1 MIKLIG
7 YRFRI
12 IIALSPFSV
21 GVKRF
26 FFFSLMLSIATIGLT
41 FLTPFFY
48 RIFIDDVVVKGNMH
62 GFIQV
67 VVGYIAIL
75 FLGFG
80 VEYLRGYSDNR
91 LNNHVYFKV
100 KHKIFKDLFRY
111 DFHYYDNISIG
122 EMKMNIEEDTEN
134 IKSFAD
140 KQLIEY
146 VVSFLSLTVASIF
159 MLSISWKLSLIAAI
173 NIPLT
178 LYLDYVLGNREKIV
192 VQMNRDTD
200 KDVTSWLNTSLR
212 NWKEIKALT
221 LQNYEKRRYKKFL
234 IKLARIQVDTI
245 KLFVARSL
253 VIPWV
258 KDKFVMQLALYFL
271 GGLLIIKGDLTIGLL
286 LVFAL
291 YYNILSEAIKNLS
304 NANATLLAQQT
315 IWDRILNKLSFQNT
329 QGTKVPSSS
338 FSEIV
343 LENVSFKYENSPNDV
358 LHNVNL
364 KIGCGEKIVVV
375 GGSGEGKSTLVKLAT
390 GIYQPSGGTVTVSN
404 IPIHEIKPSYL
415 YKKIGFVMQDAT
427 LFNMS
432 IKEYFLLVNPKVSDS
447 DIIHA
452 CEKALIYEF
461 IEGLPNRFDTVIGEG
476 GVKVSGGQRQR
487 LILAGQ
493 FLREVDILVF
503 DEATNHLDSQVEDLI
518 YEALDSFGKNK
529 SIIYITH
536 RDKLSKSQV
545 KQLLVRDG
553 TVQEQIVLKSLM
565 S

>member
-1 MIKLIG
+1 MFKLNG
-7 YRFRI
+7 YRLRI
-12 IIALSPFSV
+12 IKALAPFSA

-26 FFFSLMLSIATIGLT
+26 FFFSFILSLATIGLT
-41 FLTPFFY
+41 FLTPVFY
-48 RIFIDDVVVKGNMH
+48 RLFIDDVVVKGNMN

-67 VVGYIAIL
+67 AVGYMAVL
-75 FLGFG
+75 LLGFG
-80 VEYLRGYSDNR
+80 VEYMRCYSDNR
-91 LNNHVYFKV
+91 LHNHIYFKV
-100 KHKIFKDLFRY
+100 KHKIFKDLYRS
-111 DFHYYDNISIG
+111 DFLYYDNTSIG
-122 EMKMNIEEDTEN
+122 EMKMNIEEDTEHM
-134 IKSFAD
+134 KTFAD
-140 KQLIEY
+140 KQLIQV
-146 VVSFLSLTVASIF
+146 VVSLLTLSVASLF
-159 MLSISWKLSLIAAI
+159 LLSISWKLSLIAAV

-178 LYLDYVLGNREKIV
+178 LYLDYVLGNREKTV

-200 KDVTSWLNTSLR
+200 KDVTTWLNESLR
-212 NWKEIKALT
+212 NWKEIKTLT
-221 LQNYEKRRYKKFL
+221 LQNYEKRIYKKFL
-234 IKLARIQVDTI
+234 IRLARIQVDTI

-258 KDKFVMQLALYFL
+258 KDKFVMQLALYFF
-271 GGLLIIKGDLTIGLL
+271 GGLLIIKGELTIGSL

-291 YYNILSEAIKNLS
+291 YYNILSEAIKSLS
-304 NANATLLAQQT
+304 NANATLLAQQP
-315 IWDRILNKLSFQNT
+315 IFDRILNKLSFQST
-329 QGTKVPSSS
+329 QGTTVPSSN

-343 LENVSFKYENSPNDV
+343 LENVSFKYVNSPNDV
-358 LHNVNL
+358 LHNINL
-364 KIGCGEKIVVV
+364 KIGCGEKIVVM

-404 IPIHEIKPSYL
+404 IPIHEIKPSFL
-415 YKKIGFVMQDAT
+415 YKKIGFVMQDAA

-432 IKEYFLLVNPKVSDS
+432 IKQYFLLVNPKASDR

-452 CEKALIYEF
+452 CEQAFIYDF
-461 IEGLPNRFDTVIGEG
+461 IEGLPNRLDTVIGEG

-518 YEALDSFGKNK
+518 YEALDSYGKNK

-553 TVQEQIVLKSLM
+553 TVQES
-565 S
+565 